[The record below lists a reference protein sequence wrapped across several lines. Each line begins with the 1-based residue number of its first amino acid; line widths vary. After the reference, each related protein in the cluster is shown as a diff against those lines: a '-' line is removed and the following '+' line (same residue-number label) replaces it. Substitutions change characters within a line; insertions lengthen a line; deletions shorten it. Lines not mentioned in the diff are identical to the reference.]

1 MENVY
6 FVSSED
12 SGESNA
18 LISIEFKL
26 YSAAVPA
33 ELMVSLNGEGV
44 SAFASIIYCI
54 GAIKHGSVNFQACW
68 DCGRS
73 MPQNGVRF
81 SLGTLKFRNFDT
93 FCGFC
98 SVP

>member
-1 MENVY
+1 MHNVY

-33 ELMVSLNGEGV
+33 ELKMVVARGAGHHAQSHCMKSCCNQLSSSSFGN
-44 SAFASIIYCI
+44 SAATYYINIIFKEIPHSCTSKI
-54 GAIKHGSVNFQACW
+54 N
-68 DCGRS
+68 
-73 MPQNGVRF
+73 
-81 SLGTLKFRNFDT
+81 
-93 FCGFC
+93 
-98 SVP
+98 